1 MNSLL
6 IKHVQLFEHEFYII
20 NPENED
26 HILLA
31 NTPVI
36 CLHFTN
42 GGWGQDLV
50 VFFPL
55 EIPFMWL

>member
-6 IKHVQLFEHEFYII
+6 IKHVLLFEHEFYII

-26 HILLA
+26 HIVLA
-31 NTPVI
+31 NTLVI

-55 EIPFMWL
+55 EIPLMWL